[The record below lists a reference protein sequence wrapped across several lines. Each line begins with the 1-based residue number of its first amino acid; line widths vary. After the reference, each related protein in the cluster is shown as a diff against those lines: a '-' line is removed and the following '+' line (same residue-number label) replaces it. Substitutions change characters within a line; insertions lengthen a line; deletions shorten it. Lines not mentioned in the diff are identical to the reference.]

1 LNEIESFIN
10 ATNPF
15 SLNFKMSE
23 DSSYRI
29 EASSNLKKWTTLNQ
43 IKGTENPITFTEK
56 RRILFREQYYRV
68 TLSD

>member
-1 LNEIESFIN
+1 
-10 ATNPF
+10 
-15 SLNFKMSE
+15 MSE